1 MSIKTPNCNKII
13 VFMALIFFMTV
24 AADAEEPDIVRISLK
39 ENDSL
44 RSMAST
50 YLGDPNEWKVIL
62 YYNGFAGPA
71 DVNADTT
78 IAIPVKLY
86 KETAKRILEAG
97 ELTRRANMEGAGIL
111 AKDIIENSIRL
122 QNDAVA
128 LKNKGKLRQ
137 ARKVAAEAVEYSQ
150 KALSVTKKKKIRSIS
165 ALLSKKHGSIQNR
178 MPPQPL
184 WVDTMINQELAEKE
198 HVRSLSKSRG
208 QLLFIDGS
216 RMNLNENSLAVI
228 GMMKENV
235 VDKSYKTSVTV
246 LEGDILV
253 QLASLTPIPFPQQ
266 FTPLHDAEFYLRHTI
281 FLFFQANNTDQQ
293 ALTGSHPFLPQ
304 YIFHD
309 PPSWH
314 GRSGQ

>member
-1 MSIKTPNCNKII
+1 
-13 VFMALIFFMTV
+13 MALIFFMTV

-150 KALSVTKKKKIRSIS
+150 KALSGCRGWKFVSTPSPIRMSWALKSVPQVTGVS
-165 ALLSKKHGSIQNR
+165 A
-178 MPPQPL
+178 
-184 WVDTMINQELAEKE
+184 
-198 HVRSLSKSRG
+198 
-208 QLLFIDGS
+208 
-216 RMNLNENSLAVI
+216 
-228 GMMKENV
+228 
-235 VDKSYKTSVTV
+235 SVS
-246 LEGDILV
+246 G
-253 QLASLTPIPFPQQ
+253 
-266 FTPLHDAEFYLRHTI
+266 LR
-281 FLFFQANNTDQQ
+281 
-293 ALTGSHPFLPQ
+293 
-304 YIFHD
+304 
-309 PPSWH
+309 
-314 GRSGQ
+314 RK